1 MLPRL
6 FTLAVLLIIS
16 LCVPAQRIPVPT
28 QYPAGHPRQ
37 SVRAADLPAIQ
48 KAIADDANA
57 RRAFDKMKASVSTYV
72 AQHGQDSSWMVSRLQ
87 LYWTTKATTVYIKG
101 GVYDHAEGTAPVPT
115 VRFPGARDNVTV
127 YGAPALKDLLPY
139 SDDPR
144 GVWLINRSKPG
155 QPLEW
160 AEVGKTGRTIESI
173 NNNIMSLANQAAQV
187 YWVTGDAAYARFAFD
202 LFDTYMTG
210 LHYRSTPKDLNHG
223 HHETIAGLITF
234 EVIQETPMIN
244 HLAGIYD
251 YLYSYLQQR
260 APGKMSLYA
269 DVFRKWAR
277 VQIVN
282 GVGFNNWDLIEA
294 RNILSI
300 ASILEDDDQYPDKQ
314 GRQYFIHYVL
324 NENTERQWSIA
335 RLAQQGYDAVTGLW
349 NECPGY
355 SLNVLGDFTGLVA
368 RFDQQYR
375 HDLLTGIP
383 IIRKAVFAAAE
394 YLFPHG
400 YFTAWGDSYYGR
412 ISANP
417 AKQLLAHAQA
427 HGKQSLAD
435 SLTRYIAFLES
446 LQGDAGATGERREGL
461 AALLP
466 ASPATAQAAGPA
478 ANLSLAGDT
487 VAAGKMAEY
496 VSPVFSSPHV
506 SYLALRNGFDST
518 QGMMVSLSGSK
529 GNHMH
534 AGGIAMELY
543 GKGMVLAPEAG
554 IGTSYWQ
561 ADYHEYYSQF
571 PAHNTVA
578 VDGISMYPVMKSNH
592 GFELKASYPASGVK
606 AGYFPG
612 VSFGDLYFIEPE
624 TQSDQRRLIALVR
637 TSDTSGYYVDV
648 FRSRRRDGKDKMHDY
663 FYHNMGQQLTLRHAK
678 GGALELQPTEA
689 LSFGGGHLPGYD
701 YFWDKRSVKTS
712 EDVQAVFDL
721 QLPGR
726 PAIQMNMWMQGAADR
741 TLFAVKAPK
750 SKAISRMGLPTEIA
764 ELPLPTI
771 VARQSGEAW
780 RRPFVAVFEPST
792 TDQPASVAGIEAFH
806 PAQAPADFSGLVVR
820 GKGGTT
826 QTIFADAGG
835 LQAIGYKDKR
845 CTGTLGIIS
854 EQAGAL
860 QYLFLGQGKCIGSGG
875 YRLEAKVNT
884 AAALS
889 YQQGSWYITAAQPVL
904 LTVPV
909 AVLKGSKS
917 LQLGNGS
924 IRYKGQ
930 PATLHGQAVL
940 RFALPAMSYTTIQ
953 WLP

>member
-6 FTLAVLLIIS
+6 SILAALLIIAAS
-16 LCVPAQRIPVPT
+16 LCAQRIPVPA
-28 QYPAGHPRQ
+28 QYPSGHPRQ
-37 SVRAADLPAIQ
+37 AVQTTDLPVIK
-48 KAIADDANA
+48 KAVSEDPAA
-57 RRAFDKMKASVSTYV
+57 RSLFEKMKSTIDPYVSR
-72 AQHGQDSSWMVSRLQ
+72 HRNDSSWIVSRLQ
-87 LYWTTKATTVYIKG
+87 MYWTTKASTVYIKG
-101 GVYDHAEGTAPVPT
+101 GVYDHADGTAPVPT

-127 YGAPALKDLLPY
+127 YAAPALKDLLPY

-155 QPLEW
+155 EPLEW
-160 AEVGKTGRTIESI
+160 AEIGKTGRTIESI
-173 NNNIMSLANQAAQV
+173 NNNIMALASQAAQV
-187 YWVTGDAAYARFAFD
+187 YWVTGDTTYGRFAFD

-244 HLAGIYD
+244 HLTAIYD
-251 YLYSYLQQR
+251 FLYAYLQRR
-260 APGKMSLYA
+260 APGKMALYA

-277 VQIVN
+277 VQIAN

-300 ASILEDDDQYPDKQ
+300 ASILEDDDQYPDQQ
-314 GRQYFIHYVL
+314 GRQYFIHFVL
-324 NENTERQWSIA
+324 NENAERQWSIA
-335 RLAQQGYDAVTGLW
+335 RLAQQGYDSLTGLW

-368 RFDQQYR
+368 RFDQQYK
-375 HDLLTGIP
+375 HDLLAGLP
-383 IIRKAVFAAAE
+383 IIKKAVVAAAE

-412 ISANP
+412 ISSNP
-417 AKQLLAHAQA
+417 AKQLLAHAQL
-427 HGKQSLAD
+427 HGKRGLAD
-435 SLTRYIAFLES
+435 SLTRYIGFLES
-446 LQGDAGATGERREGL
+446 LQGSGGATGERREGL

-466 ASPATAQAAGPA
+466 AAREHTPAEK
-478 ANLSLAGDT
+478 
-487 VAAGKMAEY
+487 AGKITDY

-518 QGMMVSLSGSK
+518 HGLMVSLSGSK

-543 GKGMVLAPEAG
+543 GKGLVLAPEAG

-561 ADYHEYYSQF
+561 ADYHEYYAQF

-592 GFELKASYPASGVK
+592 GFSVKANYPASGVK

-624 TQSDQRRLIALVR
+624 TQSDQRRLIAVVR
-637 TSDTSGYYVDV
+637 TSETSGYYVDV

-663 FYHNMGQQLTLRHAK
+663 FYHNMGQQFVLQAAK
-678 GGALELQPTEA
+678 GGALNLQPTEE

-701 YFWDKRSVKTS
+701 YFWDKRSVTTGA
-712 EDVQAVFDL
+712 DVQAVWDL
-721 QLPGR
+721 ALPGR
-726 PAIQMNMWMQGAADR
+726 PAIQMNMWMQGAPGR
-741 TLFAVKAPK
+741 TLFTVKAPK
-750 SKAISRMGLPTEIA
+750 SKAISRMGLPAEIA

-780 RRPFVAVFEPST
+780 RRPFVAIFEPST
-792 TDQPASVAGIEAFH
+792 AEQPKSIAAIDAFY

-820 GKGGTT
+820 GKAGDV
-826 QTIFADAGG
+826 QTIFADASGV
-835 LQAIGYKDKR
+835 QAIRYNDKS

-854 EQAGAL
+854 EQAGAV
-860 QYLFLGQGKCIGSGG
+860 QYLFLGQGKSIGSGG
-875 YRLEAKVNT
+875 YRIEATINT
-884 AAALS
+884 VAALAR
-889 YQQGSWYITAAQPVL
+889 QQGNWHFTAAQPVVL
-904 LTVPV
+904 SVPV
-909 AVLKGSKS
+909 AVLKGNKH
-917 LQLGNGS
+917 LRLGNGTA
-924 IRYKGQ
+924 RYTGQ
-930 PATLHGQAVL
+930 TATLNGQAVL
-940 RFALPAMSYTTIQ
+940 RFALPAVSYTTLE